1 MKVKN
6 NLLIS
11 CALFILLIVLS
22 FSWVSG
28 ELFTNLE
35 SNEYVENHS
44 VSAVHS
50 HTNGRND
57 PSGYDGLVYQ
67 QSYNPQQ
74 VVNGP
79 PQ

>member
-28 ELFTNLE
+28 ELFTDYE
-35 SNEYVENHS
+35 VENHS
-44 VSAVHS
+44 VSAVS
-50 HTNGRND
+50 AHTDGRND
-57 PSGYDGLVYQ
+57 PLGYDGLVYQ
-67 QSYNPQQ
+67 QNYNSQH